1 MKRKTVGL
9 ITTTG
14 AALGIVV
21 LQAAL
26 RKKYSFRNKSVVIT
40 GGSRGLGLEM
50 ARLFAQE
57 GANVALIARTQETL
71 ERARIELENMGSSVL
86 AIRCDVRDRGQVE
99 AAIAEVVRHFGS
111 VDVLVN
117 NAGII
122 QVGPY
127 DRMQTDDYE
136 NVMATH
142 AWGPLYMTKAALPHM
157 RRMGGGRIVNISS
170 IGGKVAVPHLL
181 PYTMSKF
188 ALTGLSQGMSAE
200 LAQDGILV
208 TTVCPGLMR
217 TGSHI
222 NASFKG
228 RNRNEYAW
236 FSISGALPLVSID
249 ATRAARKIVEACR
262 RGRPDLTIT
271 PQAKVI
277 AMANA
282 IMPALMVRA
291 MRIANALLPG
301 PGAESASEEH
311 KGFESTSELSPS
323 LLTRLSDNAADRN
336 NETFHR
342 RLAG

>member
-1 MKRKTVGL
+1 MKRRTVGL

-14 AALGIVV
+14 AAVAVV
-21 LQAAL
+21 ALRAAL
-26 RKKYSFRNKSVVIT
+26 RKNYSFRDKSVVIT

-57 GANVALIARTQETL
+57 GAKVTLIARTEETL
-71 ERARIELENMGSSVL
+71 EKARVELEKTGASVL
-86 AIRCDVRDRGQVE
+86 AIRCDIRDRGAVE
-99 AAIAEVVRHFGS
+99 AAIADVVRHFGS

-127 DRMQTDDYE
+127 DRMQLDDYE
-136 NVMATH
+136 DTMATH
-142 AWGPLYMTKAALPHM
+142 AWGPLYMTKAVLPHM
-157 RRMGGGRIVNISS
+157 RRQGSGRIVNISS

-188 ALTGLSQGMSAE
+188 ALTGLSHGLTVE
-200 LAQDGILV
+200 LAQDGIHV

-228 RNRNEYAW
+228 RNRSEYAW

-249 ATRAARKIVEACR
+249 ATRAARRIVEACR
-262 RGRPDLTIT
+262 RGRPHLTIT
-271 PQAKVI
+271 PQAKLV
-277 AMANA
+277 AMGNVV
-282 IMPALMVRA
+282 MPSLVTRG
-291 MRIANALLPG
+291 MRIVNALLPG
-301 PGAESASEEH
+301 PGAESASQ
-311 KGFESTSELSPS
+311 
-323 LLTRLSDNAADRN
+323 
-336 NETFHR
+336 
-342 RLAG
+342 

>member
-1 MKRKTVGL
+1 
-9 ITTTG
+9 
-14 AALGIVV
+14 
-21 LQAAL
+21 
-26 RKKYSFRNKSVVIT
+26 
-40 GGSRGLGLEM
+40 M

-57 GANVALIARTQETL
+57 GAKVALIARTQETL
-71 ERARIELENMGSSVL
+71 ERARLELKNTGASVL

-99 AAIAEVVRHFGS
+99 ATIAEVVRHFGS
-111 VDVLVN
+111 VEVLVN

-136 NVMATH
+136 NAMATH
-142 AWGPLYMTKAALPHM
+142 AWGPLYMTKAVLPHM
-157 RRMGGGRIVNISS
+157 RRQRGGRIVNISS
-170 IGGKVAVPHLL
+170 IGGKVAVPHLM

-188 ALTGLSQGMSAE
+188 ALTGWSQGLSAE
-200 LAQDGILV
+200 VALDGILV
-208 TTVCPGLMR
+208 TTVSPGLMR

-222 NASFKG
+222 NATFKG

-236 FSISGALPLVSID
+236 FSISGALPLLSID

-262 RGRPDLTIT
+262 QGRPDLTIT

-282 IMPALMVRA
+282 IMPSVLVRA

-301 PGAESASEEH
+301 PGAESPSDEH

-323 LLTRLSDNAADRN
+323 LLTRLSDRAADRN
-336 NETFHR
+336 NETFQR

>member
-1 MKRKTVGL
+1 MKRRTVGL
-9 ITTTG
+9 IATTG
-14 AALGIVV
+14 AAVAVV
-21 LQAAL
+21 ALRAAL
-26 RKKYSFRNKSVVIT
+26 RKDYSFRDKSVVIT

-57 GANVALIARTQETL
+57 GAKVTLIARTEETL
-71 ERARIELENMGSSVL
+71 EKAQAELEKMEASVR
-86 AIRCDVRDRGQVE
+86 AIRCDIRDRGHVE
-99 AAIAEVVRHFGS
+99 SAIAEVVRYFGS

-127 DRMQTDDYE
+127 DRMRLDDYE
-136 NVMATH
+136 NAMATH
-142 AWGPLYMTKAALPHM
+142 AWGALYMMKAVLPHM
-157 RRMGGGRIVNISS
+157 RRQGRGRIVNISS

-188 ALTGLSQGMSAE
+188 ALTGLSQGLSAE

-236 FSISGALPLVSID
+236 FSILGAMPLVSID

-262 RGRPDLTIT
+262 RGRMDVIIT
-271 PQAKVI
+271 PQAKMA
-277 AMANA
+277 AMAKA
-282 IMPALMVRA
+282 VMPSFVTKV
-291 MRIANALLPG
+291 MRIANLLLPG
-301 PGAESASEEH
+301 PGPESASQER

-323 LLTRLSDNAADRN
+323 ILTRMSDKAADRN
-336 NETFHR
+336 NETFQR

>member
-1 MKRKTVGL
+1 MKRRTVGL
-9 ITTTG
+9 ITTTS
-14 AALGIVV
+14 AAVAVV
-21 LQAAL
+21 AL
-26 RKKYSFRNKSVVIT
+26 RVAFRKKYSFRDKSVVIT

-57 GANVALIARTQETL
+57 GANVTLIARTEETL
-71 ERARIELENMGSSVL
+71 EKARVELEKIGASVL
-86 AIRCDVRDRGQVE
+86 AIPCDIRDRGHVE

-122 QVGPY
+122 RVGPY
-127 DRMQTDDYE
+127 DRMQLDDYE
-136 NVMATH
+136 DAMATY
-142 AWGPLYMTKAALPHM
+142 AWGPLYMTKAVLPHM
-157 RRMGGGRIVNISS
+157 RRQGSGRIVNISS

-188 ALTGLSQGMSAE
+188 ALTGLSQGLSVE

-228 RNRNEYAW
+228 RNRSEYAW
-236 FSISGALPLVSID
+236 FSILGALPLVSID
-249 ATRAARKIVEACR
+249 ATRAARKIVNACR
-262 RGRPDLTIT
+262 LGRPDLVIT
-271 PQAKVI
+271 PHAKMAAI
-277 AMANA
+277 ANA
-282 IMPALMVRA
+282 VVPSVVTQV

-301 PGAESASEEH
+301 VGAESASEEH
-311 KGFESTSELSPS
+311 KGFQSTSELSPS
-323 LLTRLSDNAADRN
+323 WLTRLSDKASDRN
-336 NETFHR
+336 NETFQR

>member
-1 MKRKTVGL
+1 MKGRTVGL
-9 ITTTG
+9 MTTTG
-14 AALGIVV
+14 AVAVVALR
-21 LQAAL
+21 LAL
-26 RKKYSFRNKSVVIT
+26 RKRYSFRDKSVVIT

-57 GANVALIARTQETL
+57 GANVTLIARTEQTL
-71 ERARIELENMGSSVL
+71 ERARAELEKMGTTVRG
-86 AIRCDVRDRGQVE
+86 IRCDIRDRGHVE
-99 AAIAEVVRHFGS
+99 AAIAEVVRHFGK

-117 NAGII
+117 DAGII

-127 DRMQTDDYE
+127 DRMQLDDYE
-136 NVMATH
+136 DAMATH
-142 AWGPLYMTKAALPHM
+142 AWGPLYMTKAVLPHM
-157 RRMGGGRIVNISS
+157 RRQGSGRIVNISS

-188 ALTGLSQGMSAE
+188 ALTGLSQGLTVE

-228 RNRNEYAW
+228 RNRKEYAW
-236 FSISGALPLVSID
+236 FSILGALPFVSID
-249 ATRAARKIVEACR
+249 ARRAAQKIVNACR
-262 RGRPDLTIT
+262 QGRPELTIS
-271 PQAKVI
+271 PQAKMV

-282 IMPALMVRA
+282 IIPSVVTQI
-291 MRIANALLPG
+291 MRITNALLPG
-301 PGAESASEEH
+301 TGAESASEEH
-311 KGFESTSELSPS
+311 KGFQCTSELSPS
-323 LLTRLSDNAADRN
+323 WLTRLSDKASDRN
-336 NETFHR
+336 NETFQR